1 MYTHTIVSLDNI
13 SQKGLSLFPGDK
25 YQVIIPDL
33 KKVFPFGNAVVL
45 RSSDLHTTAVWL
57 KSDKMLAVARAGAGT
72 NNIPV
77 AELSENGI
85 VVFNT
90 PGANANSV
98 KELVIA
104 SMIMALRKLMPA
116 LDKAREIVAAGG
128 EVLKTA
134 EKAKK
139 AFSGNEIAGKTLGVI
154 GLGQIGVLVA
164 NAATALDM
172 NVIGYD
178 PNITVHSAW
187 RIHDAVVRAKTIEEL
202 LEKADVVSIHVP
214 FLNETKN
221 LLGPKNLK
229 RLKHGSV
236 VLNFARNGIVDVKTM
251 KEVLES
257 GQCRSYITDF
267 LNSAFVGMENVIQL
281 PHLGAS
287 TEEAEERCAV
297 MAVNELRD
305 YLEDGNIKN
314 SVNFPDVEL
323 GKSTDTRIVVLHK
336 NKPGM
341 LGDLAQV
348 LGRKNINI
356 IRMTND
362 SKGEFAA
369 SLLDVE
375 NKNVS
380 FETEARLKEQEG
392 VLRVRILLPE

>member
-1 MYTHTIVSLDNI
+1 VYTHTIVSLDNI

>member
-1 MYTHTIVSLDNI
+1 VSLDNI